1 MKKYASLLLLS
12 LLINLSL
19 SKGLKNQSHLSKNH
33 GKKNNTHRTFLIR
46 TELNITEIEK
56 LLNRNQTLS
65 NNSTL
70 ISEIDDENENYPE
83 LDIEIEDEIEDN
95 STRPELIDYK
105 VKNTKTSE
113 TKAFLAMND
122 EKYVKQGKF
131 GKFLLL
137 ISLIIFICAMI
148 YFNNL
153 KKNKKV
159 VRTYKLFDFDIK
171 EEKLIM
177 KNE

>member
-1 MKKYASLLLLS
+1 M
-12 LLINLSL
+12 
-19 SKGLKNQSHLSKNH
+19 
-33 GKKNNTHRTFLIR
+33 
-46 TELNITEIEK
+46 
-56 LLNRNQTLS
+56 S

-159 VRTYKLFDFDIK
+159 VRTYKLFDLDIK